1 MWATLHSA
9 RARKP
14 LSLNRPIPAGAL
26 PKLNEQRNSHTVAR
40 VKSESLLIGL
50 IYDDRGNRM
59 TPSHVRKGGI
69 KYRYY
74 LSSPLLHGQPGR
86 AGSVRRVPAA
96 EVEARVACAVREHL
110 DDSTE
115 SDHR

>member
-14 LSLNRPIPAGAL
+14 LSLNRPISAGAL

-69 KYRYY
+69 KYRYCFGAANMVAGLRNNVPSRNT
-74 LSSPLLHGQPGR
+74 LS
-86 AGSVRRVPAA
+86 AA
-96 EVEARVACAVREHL
+96 VE
-110 DDSTE
+110 
-115 SDHR
+115 